1 MVFQSASVAFNP
13 RLSVR
18 AILNEPLALLGSHS
32 TAGQPTELLDMV
44 GLPHSLLSKRP
55 AELSGGQ
62 RQRVGIARALAVRP
76 KLLICDEAVSALDVS
91 VQAQVLNLLSDLQNS
106 EGLAMLFITHDLSV
120 VSYLADRIAVMNR
133 GRIVEIGDSLD
144 VLDQPRDSYT
154 RELLASS
161 TR

>member
-1 MVFQSASVAFNP
+1 
-13 RLSVR
+13 
-18 AILNEPLALLGSHS
+18 
-32 TAGQPTELLDMV
+32 
-44 GLPHSLLSKRP
+44 
-55 AELSGGQ
+55 
-62 RQRVGIARALAVRP
+62 
-76 KLLICDEAVSALDVS
+76 
-91 VQAQVLNLLSDLQNS
+91 
-106 EGLAMLFITHDLSV
+106 MLFITHDLSV

>member
-1 MVFQSASVAFNP
+1 M
-13 RLSVR
+13 
-18 AILNEPLALLGSHS
+18 
-32 TAGQPTELLDMV
+32 
-44 GLPHSLLSKRP
+44 
-55 AELSGGQ
+55 
-62 RQRVGIARALAVRP
+62 
-76 KLLICDEAVSALDVS
+76 
-91 VQAQVLNLLSDLQNS
+91 QAQVLNLLSDLQNS